1 MADPNPFTSRLLQQA
16 MQPQTRVPFAPPA
29 QTAAPTQSAM
39 SPQQQRLRAAFLNAL
54 ARPDMPI
61 EPQFSTGSAAGDEQ
75 AMLRARY
82 ARMLDAGRSAVA
94 ERAAAQGRSLQTG
107 ADGMPVY
114 GDAPATP
121 IVQESP
127 GGVRVAYRNGM
138 PVGFSTPRTLNP
150 EERLFNKQFQTD
162 VAARRRQIETETNAL
177 PAAQR
182 ASIAARLGVENTS
195 AAIAEALSA
204 GVQNAGSV
212 AATPERGEAIRRQAT
227 ELAADQSVA
236 RMRAAQILRAA
247 GATAPA
253 VAAAEGSPAAAPAV
267 QATAAPIRAGLSPV
281 TGAVSADGSTYSAT
295 GLPVLR
301 PGSQPVVEDQ
311 VDGETTPEEE
321 LAQAERFMREQPA
334 RDEEAQRKAQQE
346 AYQQQIDDTRRRL
359 AQARMTGNKSDV
371 FRFSN
376 QLRSLMNQP
385 AEERAAQSRVA
396 AMGQAM
402 FRGVTPPPANSGTAA
417 PSAAQPGNQLNDL
430 EVRPE
435 VVNNPSLSYEDY
447 AIESNRLRDLFL
459 KYARDEKLTP
469 EIEKKYRESM
479 EKLGAAFGR
488 VGGS

>member
-1 MADPNPFTSRLLQQA
+1 MATNPLLSFIGNAVRREAANFLNQGA
-16 MQPQTRVPFAPPA
+16 TQPVAPAA
-29 QTAAPTQSAM
+29 QPAAPAALT
-39 SPQQQRLRAAFLNAL
+39 PQQEQLQRFNRAYYAYL
-54 ARPDMPI
+54 ANPDMPLDPS
-61 EPQFSTGSAAGDEQ
+61 ESTGTLRGDQQ
-75 AMLRARY
+75 ALARARY

-121 IVQESP
+121 LVQENPS
-127 GGVRVAYRNGM
+127 GVRVAYRNGM
-138 PVGFSTPRTLNP
+138 PVGFSTPTPPASRPVTP
-150 EERLFNKQFQTD
+150 T
-162 VAARRRQIETETNAL
+162 AL
-177 PAAQR
+177 MPQ
-182 ASIAARLGVENTS
+182 E
-195 AAIAEALSA
+195 AEA
-204 GVQNAGSV
+204 VRQE
-212 AATPERGEAIRRQAT
+212 ATR
-227 ELAADQSVA
+227 LAADQSVA